1 MFLLIWLSLYTRT
14 CVSDDHLFLDLERL
28 ERPLELE
35 RPERT
40 LELERPERPLELE
53 RPERPFELERF
64 DFDRLRL
71 LPDMLRDLLL
81 DPDSP
86 MSS

>member
-1 MFLLIWLSLYTRT
+1 MFLLIWISLYTRT
-14 CVSDDHLFLDLERL
+14 CVSDDRLVLDLERL
-28 ERPLELE
+28 ERPLDLE

-53 RPERPFELERF
+53 RF

-71 LPDMLRDLLL
+71 RPDMLRDFLL